1 MACFTAAFDCLS
13 DTEPRAE
20 GGEVDVGGVFFL
32 RLVRSCCSG
41 DSLGGCVARLG
52 SSEERDGE
60 ESAVRFPLAF
70 FFWRVGFN
78 LVFEFFKTG
87 GVFGDKGGVHQ
98 VLGDN
103 HVG

>member
-70 FFWRVGFN
+70 FFIAN
-78 LVFEFFKTG
+78 SSCIVFASSSAGLSWF
-87 GVFGDKGGVHQ
+87 
-98 VLGDN
+98 
-103 HVG
+103 

>member
-52 SSEERDGE
+52 SSEERDGV

-70 FFWRVGFN
+70 FFIAN
-78 LVFEFFKTG
+78 SSCIVFCFIFRWAI
-87 GVFGDKGGVHQ
+87 V
-98 VLGDN
+98 VLS
-103 HVG
+103 